1 MEMLFIFGII
11 IIVGLCIAI
20 YNYFRDLIRKFYAKR
35 IIKRY
40 NEFDNLVISYLINSM
55 PKELEL
61 STRKKENA
69 LFSIDFLIELKRPQL
84 KHLLTI
90 NESFFKIWSYK
101 VDEVLKLNREYP
113 LAIPPISFGELVIRR
128 DYYHDWDQEPRKFS
142 EIEIKQ
148 LPLPKIETIL
158 ATEISKF
165 SQSQQINSFLA
176 DLDYTIDICSLNAPA
191 IIKSNKNRKDLSA
204 KEAKKLRA
212 NPFERFSVP
221 FKEDVYNF
229 AFRLRMGGHYCF
241 YHFTDRSNLKSIID
255 NGGLYSWKA
264 LDELGISSKTGGD
277 SLSHQLD
284 VRKGLQDYV
293 RLGIASDHPM
303 MYRLEQLGYDLVIL
317 YIHPIVAMFKDT
329 LFSNVNATDNDCL
342 IGGELRNLMS
352 LSRYAGS
359 KSYVS
364 RDDKCFKAKQGEVLI
379 PHFIPLKYII
389 NIYDLVSNPKSII

>member
-1 MEMLFIFGII
+1 M
-11 IIVGLCIAI
+11 
-20 YNYFRDLIRKFYAKR
+20 
-35 IIKRY
+35 
-40 NEFDNLVISYLINSM
+40 
-55 PKELEL
+55 
-61 STRKKENA
+61 
-69 LFSIDFLIELKRPQL
+69 
-84 KHLLTI
+84 
-90 NESFFKIWSYK
+90 
-101 VDEVLKLNREYP
+101 
-113 LAIPPISFGELVIRR
+113 
-128 DYYHDWDQEPRKFS
+128 
-142 EIEIKQ
+142 
-148 LPLPKIETIL
+148 PKIETIL
-158 ATEISKF
+158 ATEISKL

-176 DLDYTIDICSLNAPA
+176 DLDYTIDICSLNAST
-191 IIKSNKNRKDLSA
+191 IIKSNENRKYLSA
-204 KEAKKLRA
+204 KEAKKIRA
-212 NPFERFSVP
+212 NPFERFSVS

-241 YHFTDRSNLKSIID
+241 YHFTDRSNLKSVID

-329 LFSNVNATDNDCL
+329 LFSNINATDNDCL
-342 IGGELRNLMS
+342 VGGELKNLTS

-359 KSYVS
+359 KNYVS

-379 PHFIPLKYII
+379 PHFIPLKFII